1 MRKRVYVPEVLTPDK
16 ETTVDPVIWIV
27 IGVIALIVVIALI
40 ALATRSNSRRK
51 LSEAAALRRDAQER
65 EQALEREHAVA
76 REHEHRAGA
85 AEQEARAKSAEA
97 EKLRV
102 DADRHRQALAE
113 QEHDVAR
120 MEMTADE
127 LDPHRR
133 SASAGDPAV
142 APAGGGRVREPGVGG
157 QDVDERGIRE
167 PGFGEDIAGGVHR
180 RAEPLDE
187 DPGRIDPNTPRR

>member
-1 MRKRVYVPEVLTPDK
+1 M
-16 ETTVDPVIWIV
+16 DPVIWIV

-40 ALATRSNSRRK
+40 ALATRNNSRRK
-51 LSEAAALRRDAQER
+51 LSEAAALRRGAQER

-76 REHEHRAGA
+76 REHEHRASA

-102 DADRHRQALAE
+102 DADRHKEALAE

-120 MEMTADE
+120 MEKTADE
-127 LDPHRR
+127 LDPRR
-133 SASAGDPAV
+133 KSAAAGGPAV
-142 APAGGGRVREPGVGG
+142 APAGGDRAVREPKVGA
-157 QDVDERGIRE
+157 QDADERGARE
-167 PGFGEDIAGGVHR
+167 AGFGEDIAGGAHR

-187 DPGRIDPNTPRR
+187 DPGRGDPNTPRR